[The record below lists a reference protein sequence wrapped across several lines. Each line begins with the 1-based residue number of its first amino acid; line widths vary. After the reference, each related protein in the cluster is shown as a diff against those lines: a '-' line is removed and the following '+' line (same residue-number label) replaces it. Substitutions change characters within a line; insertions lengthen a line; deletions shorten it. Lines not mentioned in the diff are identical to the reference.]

1 MTIGCRVGAWASLQR
16 MSDDAVR
23 TRIHAD
29 PPRLV
34 VMGPSGAGKS
44 VVGAALARRLGE
56 RFPGITFV
64 DSDELHPPVNVE
76 KMRRGIPLDDRDR
89 WPWLRLVGEALA
101 EADAGRV
108 IACSAL
114 RRRYRDAI
122 RDACPTAEFVEL
134 VVPPEEL
141 VERVDDRPG
150 HFMPPALLGSQLAT
164 LEPLA
169 DDEQGVRVL
178 NTGPVDDVVTRA
190 ITALGLDW

>member
-1 MTIGCRVGAWASLQR
+1 
-16 MSDDAVR
+16 MSDDADR

-44 VVGAALARRLGE
+44 VVGAAIARRLGE
-56 RFPGITFV
+56 RFPGITFL
-64 DSDELHPPVNVE
+64 DSDELHPPANVE
-76 KMRRGIPLDDRDR
+76 KMRRGIPLDDLDR

-114 RRRYRDAI
+114 RRRYRDTI
-122 RDACPTAEFVEL
+122 RDACPAAEFVEL
-134 VVPPEEL
+134 VVPPDEL
-141 VERVDDRPG
+141 SERVDDRRG
-150 HFMPPALLGSQLAT
+150 HFMPSTLLVSQLAT

-169 DDEQGVRVL
+169 HDERGVRVE
-178 NTGPVDDVVTRA
+178 NVGPVDDVATRA
-190 ITALGLDW
+190 IAALRTGW